1 MNVIKNFTKRNLS
14 RNRRRT
20 IVTIIGVMLSTAL
33 ICTVVGMAATFRAS
47 VIEDYKLSVGNYH
60 DQFYDVPAKISHLIT
75 ENAHAELVGI
85 LSNQGFEEV
94 LDDDRTRNYI
104 NISGA
109 NDTLFTQMNI
119 QVTEGRLPENE
130 HELVIPKIY
139 AELESAPKVGDEVTI
154 TLGERHLIS
163 DGSLVKP
170 KDGEYEQEY
179 LEKRDQK
186 KYKVVGIVEDLSNVD
201 GYSSPAYLCLFRQDT
216 FNDRE
221 MDIFIRYDMP
231 SEIMD
236 IRANLMLQ
244 LASEGYTNL
253 PNSNMLA
260 MYEGGISDRTSKMIL
275 GLGLVI
281 CLIIIGTSVFVIAN
295 SFRISVEDKK
305 VQFGMLASVGATKRQ
320 IRNIVLRE
328 GAYIFA
334 IGTAA
339 GIALGA
345 FVIWVLDQVV
355 NLLLADMMKMKMIY
369 TLPWWVVASTILMS
383 AVTIYFASIIPA
395 HAAMKITPIDIIR
408 GRTHVKLYENKLHA
422 SARTKKLFGVGGVI
436 AKKNLQRTRKKY
448 RTTVVSLVIGMAVF
462 IGINSFVG
470 YGKRLVGE
478 VYTEMNYN
486 IEVSEG
492 DLPAKVKADF
502 EKIRS
507 LPGIRKSL
515 YTMEVKGALSADRY
529 MADPQ
534 AGDFYNTNDED
545 DSASAYLLIEIL
557 PDRDFKNYLHDL
569 GEKADSADVA
579 VLGDHSLHYDADGT
593 VHHKKATTLED
604 GDTFDF
610 KYTAEYKTYWDEV
623 NQYDVEENV
632 YADGHVKLLRVT
644 DEASELPFGF
654 EKLQKQGGL
663 ILFVSE
669 RFFEGKTAE
678 IAPGNLYLDAEDAD
692 EIEQTIKKM
701 KENGETS
708 ELSVYNEEAEAGAS
722 RRLILVV
729 EIFLYGFII
738 VIVLIG
744 VTNVFNTITT
754 NMNLRQ
760 REFAMLRSVGMT
772 RKEFY
777 RMIRVEG
784 AMYAFRSIVIG
795 IPLGILLSYLIY
807 HMIKRNY
814 DYGYVFPY
822 KAILIAILAVVL
834 IVGFCMWSAVRRQA
848 KMNIIATI
856 RRQTY

>member
-1 MNVIKNFTKRNLS
+1 M
-14 RNRRRT
+14 
-20 IVTIIGVMLSTAL
+20 
-33 ICTVVGMAATFRAS
+33 
-47 VIEDYKLSVGNYH
+47 
-60 DQFYDVPAKISHLIT
+60 
-75 ENAHAELVGI
+75 
-85 LSNQGFEEV
+85 
-94 LDDDRTRNYI
+94 
-104 NISGA
+104 
-109 NDTLFTQMNI
+109 
-119 QVTEGRLPENE
+119 
-130 HELVIPKIY
+130 
-139 AELESAPKVGDEVTI
+139 
-154 TLGERHLIS
+154 
-163 DGSLVKP
+163 
-170 KDGEYEQEY
+170 
-179 LEKRDQK
+179 
-186 KYKVVGIVEDLSNVD
+186 D

-260 MYEGGISDRTSKMIL
+260 MYEGGITDRTSKMIM

-486 IEVSEG
+486 VEVSEG

-515 YTMEVKGALSADRY
+515 YTMEVTGALSADRY

-534 AGDFYNTNDED
+534 AGDFFNTNDED

-610 KYTAEYKTYWDEV
+610 KYTAEYKTYWDKV

-632 YADGHVKLLRVT
+632 YVDGHVKLLRVT

-654 EKLQKQGGL
+654 EELQKQGGL

-692 EIEQTIKKM
+692 EMEQTIKKM